1 MTLFRSPVRTLA
13 LAAVAFTALALPAEA
28 GERRDRGE
36 RFEPRFERD
45 FARDGTRFDRGF
57 RSDFEEVR
65 RGRHAGRCRPRR
77 ALRKA
82 RRLGVRRAYIHRV
95 GPRGVVIRGRA
106 RGERVAVR
114 FGPARFCPVRNV
126 RVRGYRGYRG

>member
-1 MTLFRSPVRTLA
+1 MTFIKPFTLA
-13 LAAVAFTALALPAEA
+13 AAAVVLMALPNAEAQA
-28 GERRDRGE
+28 GERRGPVLERG
-36 RFEPRFERD
+36 
-45 FARDGTRFDRGF
+45 FDRGF
-57 RSDFEEVR
+57 DEYRGDARIER
-65 RGRHAGRCRPRR
+65 RGRRTRNRCRPRR

-82 RRLGVRRAYIHRV
+82 RRLGLRRAYVHRF

-114 FGPARFCPVRNV
+114 FGRAHFCPVRNV